1 MVSEDSATFGDNRSF
16 CASGDIFIQS
26 GVADSQID
34 CNSLQKDLYYL
45 KLTMLQ
51 IFYCLE
57 WNILLTGVVYLIID
71 TYSYFITPMHKKT
84 YSLTY

>member
-26 GVADSQID
+26 DVADSQID

-57 WNILLTGVVYLIID
+57 
-71 TYSYFITPMHKKT
+71 
-84 YSLTY
+84 